1 MGRNTITDENEG
13 KTLIFPFHWQ

>member
-1 MGRNTITDENEG
+1 MGRNNITDENEG